1 LDRAPAGSG
10 ARHRGVLPPH
20 RRGLRRGGRQ
30 RLAAQRPRDGPL
42 LKAHPWRGEEHR
54 QDPRSSSETMRFF
67 LQNERVFSN
76 VLYFFLDPTNNCFF
90 CRPWMGVCRLACGL
104 QQSCS
109 QFQRFSEE
117 PPGAGTD
124 CRHTP
129 SSPDSRPPCAA
140 WYVDPPPK

>member
-1 LDRAPAGSG
+1 MTYILDRAPAGSG

-76 VLYFFLDPTNNCFF
+76 VLYFFWTRQTIVFFVARGWGYVVSRAAYNNPAPDFNGS
-90 CRPWMGVCRLACGL
+90 RRSRLVQGRTADIPHHPQTRGPL
-104 QQSCS
+104 VP
-109 QFQRFSEE
+109 R
-117 PPGAGTD
+117 GM
-124 CRHTP
+124 
-129 SSPDSRPPCAA
+129 
-140 WYVDPPPK
+140 